1 MEGSM
6 PIKPTTFQ
14 SKFAAASHD
23 FPIMSC
29 LDCLIIMTMFIFHL
43 VATLAGDSHNLASC
57 KHVLTSFGIPDCS
70 HSLDP
75 PSTHKHVQK

>member
-43 VATLAGDSHNLASC
+43 VT
-57 KHVLTSFGIPDCS
+57 TSYPCQLQACFNIVRPNCS

-75 PSTHKHVQK
+75 PSTLKHVQT